1 MGETITET
9 TETTIKDAGVGI
21 PVIPTVVKIEKDKGK
36 TVTETTTTTVKT
48 EEE

>member
-9 TETTIKDAGVGI
+9 TETTIKDVGI
-21 PVIPTVVKIEKDKGK
+21 PVVPTVIKIEKDKGK

-48 EEE
+48 EED